1 MSAAIAPEL
10 PNESAPVKRS
20 WKSLNRW
27 QAFAIHLAISVLVFM
42 ALVALMVLFWFP
54 GDLFLLD
61 GGWQGLKLVAIIDL
75 VLGPALTLI
84 LWNPKKKSLVF
95 DMIVVALFQIGAL
108 AYGFITTYDQRTV
121 ALVFSERAFNTVS
134 NADLEEGDTKLIEKD
149 GTPVALSNFDSAS
162 PAIVMATPPSKDT
175 FGQYLEDLLNGYPD
189 AVTRSDQFISLSDGY
204 EEMQQHALDNE
215 ALTDLGWKNQLEEA
229 VPAEKLDAK
238 NIELYRF
245 ETRYASGVV
254 LFDTEDMAIMDYV
267 PMKTIKQPS
276 TETTAETI
284 TETAESSIED

>member
-10 PNESAPVKRS
+10 PNEPASVKKS
-20 WKSLNRW
+20 WKSLSRW

-42 ALVALMVLFWFP
+42 ALVALMMLFWFP

-84 LWNPKKKSLVF
+84 LWNPKKKKLVV
-95 DMIVVALFQIGAL
+95 DMIVVALIQIGAL
-108 AYGFITTYDQRTV
+108 FYGFVTTYDQRTV

-134 NADLEEGDTKLIEKD
+134 NADLEEGDAMLVAKE
-149 GTPVALSNFDSAS
+149 GTPVALSKYDSAS
-162 PAIVMATPPSKDT
+162 PATIMATPPNKDT
-175 FGQYLEDLLNGYPD
+175 FGQYLEDLMNGYPD

-204 EEMQQHALDNE
+204 EEMQQHVLDNE
-215 ALTDLGWKNQLEEA
+215 ALTNLGWKQQLEEA
-229 VPAEKLDAK
+229 VPAEKLGAE

-254 LFDTEDMAIMDYV
+254 LFNTDDMAIMDYV
-267 PMKTIKQPS
+267 PMADDQIDTSSK
-276 TETTAETI
+276 